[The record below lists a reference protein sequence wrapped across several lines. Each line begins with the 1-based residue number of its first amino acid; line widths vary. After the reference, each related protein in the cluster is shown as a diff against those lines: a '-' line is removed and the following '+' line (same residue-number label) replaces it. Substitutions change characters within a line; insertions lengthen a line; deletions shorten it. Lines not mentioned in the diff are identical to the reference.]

1 MASSSHSSHFSKN
14 HAYIYANVRNVRD
27 VHHNGDDVMHH
38 NDVYA
43 SHAMIASS
51 SSSNAHGRSR
61 SNVSHML
68 KARNASYVL
77 YCKSGR
83 VVAANVRLKCKNGKS
98 CIWVPK

>member
-1 MASSSHSSHFSKN
+1 VK
-14 HAYIYANVRNVRD
+14 NVRD
-27 VHHNGDDVMHH
+27 VHHNGDDVMRH

-61 SNVSHML
+61 CNVSHVL
-68 KARNASYVL
+68 KARNASYGNSISCSTYDGSYVL

-83 VVAANVRLKCKNGKS
+83 VVATNVRIKCKNGKS